1 MRFTC
6 SRFPDGEVPIRT
18 KAGVVT
24 FVDGV
29 AEVADPDLAAALLEV
44 PDSFGIA
51 GPPKKVAKKATSRKK
66 AEE

>member
-18 KAGVVT
+18 SAGVVM

-29 AEVADPDLAAALLEV
+29 AEVEDAELARALMEV
-44 PDSFGIA
+44 PDQFGIER
-51 GPPKKVAKKATSRKK
+51 PKVAKKAAKPK
-66 AEE
+66 AKE

>member
-18 KAGVVT
+18 TAGVVT

-29 AEVADPDLAAALLEV
+29 AEVEDAELARALMEV
-44 PDSFGIA
+44 PDQFGIERPA
-51 GPPKKVAKKATSRKK
+51 KKVAKKAVKPK
-66 AEE
+66 AKE

>member
-29 AEVADPDLAAALLEV
+29 AEVTDPDLAAALLEV

-51 GPPKKVAKKATSRKK
+51 GPPKKAAKKAATRKK